1 MTMNNVVRSLLA
13 AGTLALSLTACDNGD
28 LPPATKFATVHG
40 TVVDAAS
47 HAPIA
52 NATVIV
58 DTILTATTDDK
69 GTFTIDKVPSGII
82 DYVVKAKGY
91 TDLSASSN
99 AEPGKPFE
107 LNVALQP
114 PQP

>member
-1 MTMNNVVRSLLA
+1 MGMNKLVRSLLA
-13 AGTLALSLTACDNGD
+13 AGILAISLTACDNGD
-28 LPPATKFATVHG
+28 LPPATKFASFKG
-40 TVVDAAS
+40 TITDATT

-52 NATVIV
+52 DATVIV
-58 DTILTATTDDK
+58 DTVLTATTDQN
-69 GTFTIDKVPSGII
+69 GSFTIDKVPSGIV

-91 TDLSASSN
+91 ADAVSSVQ

-107 LNVALQP
+107 LNVDLRP

>member
-1 MTMNNVVRSLLA
+1 MNTVARSILA
-13 AGTLALSLTACDNGD
+13 AGILALSLSACDNGD
-28 LPPATKFATVHG
+28 LPPATKFASVKG
-40 TVVDAAS
+40 TVTDAAT

-52 NATVIV
+52 DATVIV
-58 DTILTATTDDK
+58 DTVLTATTDQN
-69 GTFTIDKVPSGII
+69 GAFTIDKVPSGII

-91 TDLSASSN
+91 ADLVSSSN

-107 LNVALQP
+107 LNAGLRP